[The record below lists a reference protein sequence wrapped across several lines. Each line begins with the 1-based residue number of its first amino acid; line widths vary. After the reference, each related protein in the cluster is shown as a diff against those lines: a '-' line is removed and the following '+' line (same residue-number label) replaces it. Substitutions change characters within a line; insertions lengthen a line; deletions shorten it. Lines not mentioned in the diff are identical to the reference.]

1 MLRLVRRALKRAGD
15 ALKALARG
23 VAPSG
28 RARAEPLTD
37 LPGWARVGPK
47 RRAHVRRVAEL
58 VERWAEEVG
67 VSKRERDRWLR
78 AVWLHDALRDAR
90 LTKGTTH
97 GPAAADRAA
106 LDGEADPG
114 VLDAVRYHSHGYAG
128 WDDVGKMLYLA
139 DYLEPGR
146 KRRAKER
153 EKLAERVPGDRDRVL
168 REVVAQQ
175 IRWRLRAGRPVHP
188 LTVEFWNS
196 LTDR

>member
-1 MLRLVRRALKRAGD
+1 MPGLARRALRGARG
-15 ALKALARG
+15 ALKALARL
-23 VAPSG
+23 VAP
-28 RARAEPLTD
+28 RAPERAEALTD
-37 LPGWARVGPK
+37 LPPWARCGSK

-58 VERWAEEVG
+58 VELWAEEVG

-106 LDGEADPG
+106 LDGESDRG
-114 VLDAVRYHSHGYAG
+114 VLDAVRYHSLGYAA

-153 EKLAERVPGDRDRVL
+153 EKLAERVPRDRDRVL
-168 REVVAQQ
+168 REVVALQ
-175 IRWRLRAGRPVHP
+175 IRSRLRAGRPVHP
-188 LTVEFWNS
+188 LTLEFWNS

>member
-1 MLRLVRRALKRAGD
+1 MLRSLGRALKR
-15 ALKALARG
+15 LARR
-23 VAPSG
+23 VAPGG
-28 RARAEPLTD
+28 REPANPLTD
-37 LPGWARVGPK
+37 LPPWARVGPT

-67 VSKRERDRWLR
+67 VSQRERDRWLR

-106 LDGEADPG
+106 QDGEFDEG
-114 VLDAVRYHSHGYAG
+114 VLDAVRYHSLGYAG

-146 KRRAKER
+146 RRRAKER
-153 EKLAERVPGDRDRVL
+153 EKLAERVPRDRDRVL
-168 REVVAQQ
+168 REVVQQQ
-175 IRWRLRAGRPVHP
+175 IRARLRAGRPLHP

-196 LTDR
+196 RTDR